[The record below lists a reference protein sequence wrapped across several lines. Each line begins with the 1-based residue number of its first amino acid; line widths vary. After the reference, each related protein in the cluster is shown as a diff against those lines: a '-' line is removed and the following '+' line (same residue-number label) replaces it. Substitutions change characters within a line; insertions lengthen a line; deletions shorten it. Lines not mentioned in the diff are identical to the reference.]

1 MKKIHIF
8 NIMAGIIII
17 VSMGLVISEGSNNI
31 PYFLI
36 ILFFIS
42 YFMQV
47 RNIVKSVWV
56 MVIGLLVVWSLGSLL
71 PYLFA
76 P

>member
-17 VSMGLVISEGSNNI
+17 VSMSLAIAGGSNKI

-47 RNIVKSVWV
+47 RNIVKSVWI
-56 MVIGLLVVWSLGSLL
+56 MVTGLLVVWSLGSLL

>member
-8 NIMAGIIII
+8 NIIAGIIII
-17 VSMGLVISEGSNNI
+17 VSMNLVILGGSNSL
-31 PYFLI
+31 PYIVIALF
-36 ILFFIS
+36 ILS

-47 RNIVKSVWV
+47 KNFGRVVWI
-56 MVIGLLVVWSLGSLL
+56 MITGLLVVLSLGTLL
-71 PYLFA
+71 PHLFA

>member
-8 NIMAGIIII
+8 NTIAGIIII
-17 VSMGLVISEGSNNI
+17 LSMSLVLTGGSNNI
-31 PYFLI
+31 PFFLI

-42 YFMQV
+42 YFMQA
-47 RNIVKSVWV
+47 IDIGKSVWT
-56 MVIGLLVVWSLGSLL
+56 MVTGLLVVWSLGSLL

>member
-8 NIMAGIIII
+8 NTIAGIIII
-17 VSMGLVISEGSNNI
+17 VSMSLAIVGGSNNI

-47 RNIVKSVWV
+47 RNIVKSVWL
-56 MVIGLLVVWSLGSLL
+56 MVTGLLVVWSLGSLL

>member
-17 VSMGLVISEGSNNI
+17 VSMVLVISEGSNNI

-71 PYLFA
+71 PHLFA

>member
-8 NIMAGIIII
+8 NIVAGIIII
-17 VSMGLVISEGSNNI
+17 ISMSLVISEGSNNT

-47 RNIVKSVWV
+47 RNIVKIVWV
-56 MVIGLLVVWSLGSLL
+56 MVTVLLVVWSLGSLL

>member
-8 NIMAGIIII
+8 NIIAGIIII
-17 VSMGLVISEGSNNI
+17 VSMCLAIAGGSNNI

-56 MVIGLLVVWSLGSLL
+56 MVTGLLVVWSLGSLL

>member
-8 NIMAGIIII
+8 NIIAGMIII
-17 VSMGLVISEGSNNI
+17 VSMSLALAGGSNNI

-36 ILFFIS
+36 IVFFIS
-42 YFMQV
+42 YFMQAMK
-47 RNIVKSVWV
+47 IGKSVWL
-56 MVIGLLVVWSLGSLL
+56 MVTGLLVVWSLGSLL
-71 PYLFA
+71 PYFFA

>member
-8 NIMAGIIII
+8 NIITGIIII
-17 VSMGLVISEGSNNI
+17 VSMSLAITGGSNNI

-36 ILFFIS
+36 IMFFIS

-47 RNIVKSVWV
+47 RNIIKSVWV
-56 MVIGLLVVWSLGSLL
+56 MVTGLLVVWSLGSLL

>member
-17 VSMGLVISEGSNNI
+17 VSMVLVISEGSNNI

>member
-8 NIMAGIIII
+8 NTIAGIIII
-17 VSMGLVISEGSNNI
+17 VSMSLAIVGGSNNI

-47 RNIVKSVWV
+47 RNIVKSVWL
-56 MVIGLLVVWSLGSLL
+56 MVTGLLVAWSLGSLL

>member
-8 NIMAGIIII
+8 NIIAGIIII
-17 VSMGLVISEGSNNI
+17 VSMNLVILGGSNSL
-31 PYFLI
+31 PYI
-36 ILFFIS
+36 VMALFIIS

-47 RNIVKSVWV
+47 KNFGRVVWI
-56 MVIGLLVVWSLGSLL
+56 MITGLLVVLSLGTLL
-71 PYLFA
+71 PHLFA

>member
-8 NIMAGIIII
+8 NIIAGIIII
-17 VSMGLVISEGSNNI
+17 VSMSLAIAGGSNNI

-36 ILFFIS
+36 ILLFIS

-56 MVIGLLVVWSLGSLL
+56 MVTGLLVVWSLGSLL

>member
-8 NIMAGIIII
+8 NIIAGIIII
-17 VSMGLVISEGSNNI
+17 VSMSLAIAGGSNNI

-56 MVIGLLVVWSLGSLL
+56 MVTGLLVVWSLGSLL